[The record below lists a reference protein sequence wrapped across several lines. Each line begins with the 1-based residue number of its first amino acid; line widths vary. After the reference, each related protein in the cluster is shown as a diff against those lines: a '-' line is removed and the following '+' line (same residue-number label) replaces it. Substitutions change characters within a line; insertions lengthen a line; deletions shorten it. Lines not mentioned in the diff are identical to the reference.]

1 MICRPSCVW
10 DASTTLG
17 DEYAVDVTHVQCTTK
32 NSNIPNA
39 FMITAPRV
47 SSPMIPRR
55 AGLAFLPDELPEVTM
70 STRSSATDAL
80 DVGVVVD
87 LSFLV
92 ESTFSPS
99 ERSGS
104 IGSM

>member
-1 MICRPSCVW
+1 MW

-39 FMITAPRV
+39 FKMTAIRV
-47 SSPMIPRR
+47 SNPKIPRLE
-55 AGLAFLPDELPEVTM
+55 GLAFFPAELPVVTM
-70 STRSSATDAL
+70 STRSSATDEL
-80 DVGVVVD
+80 DVGAVVD
-87 LSFLV
+87 LSFFAP
-92 ESTFSPS
+92 STLSPS

-104 IGSM
+104 IGSI

>member
-1 MICRPSCVW
+1 MW

-39 FMITAPRV
+39 FMMTATRV
-47 SSPMIPRR
+47 SNPTIPRL
-55 AGLAFLPDELPEVTM
+55 AGLAFFPAGLPGVTM

-80 DVGVVVD
+80 DAGAVVD
-87 LSFLV
+87 LSFFAASAL
-92 ESTFSPS
+92 SPS

-104 IGSM
+104 IGSI